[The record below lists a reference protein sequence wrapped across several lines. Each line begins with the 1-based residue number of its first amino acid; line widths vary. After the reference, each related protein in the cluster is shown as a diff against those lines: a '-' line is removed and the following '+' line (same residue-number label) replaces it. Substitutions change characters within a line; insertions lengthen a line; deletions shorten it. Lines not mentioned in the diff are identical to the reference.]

1 MITYLTLS
9 PHPPLIVPAI
19 GGRSLKDVENTVL
32 GMQEMAQALVASQ
45 PEIVLF
51 LTPHGNVFSDCVTCL
66 GSPELY
72 GDFGRFGYGEI
83 AFNYNNELN
92 FIQKIREKAEL
103 EDIDFIVINEEIAER
118 NKLNRELD
126 HGILVP
132 LHYLKEAGLADDL
145 PIVPISIGLLPTLL
159 LYKFGLLIQKV
170 AKEFGKRVA
179 IVASGDMSHRLKD
192 DGPYSFHPDG
202 AKFDNLIKE
211 ALANKEIDKI
221 VNLDSSLR
229 DNAGECA
236 YPSIVIMLGC
246 MDGYDFK
253 SQVYSYEGPFG
264 VGYLT
269 AGFELTTSKD
279 SYLKEMQREIEAGL
293 LVKRKNESKPV
304 RWARLVLENYVRNG
318 IKPSLP
324 AELQELKGEKGATF
338 VTLKKGGQLR
348 GCIGTILPVHS
359 NLAEEIASNAVSSA
373 TRDSRF
379 SPVKVNEL
387 TDLTYSVDILSAP
400 EECKQDELDSE
411 EYGVIVTKG
420 NRRGL
425 LLPNLEGVDTVEDQL
440 AIALEKAGISPD
452 EDYRI
457 ERFKVDRYY

>member
-1 MITYLTLS
+1 MITYLALS

-19 GGRSLKDVENTVL
+19 GGRRLKDVENTVL
-32 GMQEMAQALVASQ
+32 GMQEMARALVASQ

-51 LTPHGNVFSDCVTCL
+51 LTPHGNVFSDCFTCL
-66 GSPELY
+66 GNPRLY
-72 GDFGRFGYGEI
+72 GDFSRFGYGEI
-83 AFNYNNELN
+83 TFNYDNELD
-92 FIQKIREKAEL
+92 FIRKIRQRAMQ
-103 EDIDFIVINEEIAER
+103 EDIDFIIINEEMAKR
-118 NKLNRELD
+118 NKLNTELD

-132 LHYLKEAGLADDL
+132 LHYLKAAGLADDM

-159 LYKFGLLIQKV
+159 LYKFGLLIQKL
-170 AKEFGKRVA
+170 AEKLEKRVA

-202 AKFDNLIKE
+202 TKFDHLVKE

-269 AGFELTTSKD
+269 AGFELTTNKD
-279 SYLKEMQREIEAGL
+279 SYLKEMQRKIDAGL
-293 LVKRKNESKPV
+293 LTRRENESKPV
-304 RWARLVLENYVRNG
+304 RWARLVLENYVNNG
-318 IKPSLP
+318 VKPALP
-324 AELQELKGEKGATF
+324 AELQELKDQKGATF

-348 GCIGTILPVHS
+348 GCIGTILPVH
-359 NLAEEIASNAVSSA
+359 NDLAEEIANNAVSSA
-373 TRDSRF
+373 TRDTRF
-379 SPVKVNEL
+379 TPVKANEL
-387 TDLTYSVDILSAP
+387 ADLTYSVDILSAP
-400 EECKQDELDSE
+400 EECKQNELDPK

-440 AIALEKAGISPD
+440 AIALGKAGISP
-452 EDYRI
+452 EDDYTI